1 MIRVAIADD
10 HPVVLTGLTQL
21 FAGEPDFAVVAACT
35 GGRDLMAFL
44 ERGGVADVIVL
55 DLRMR
60 ELDGMGVL
68 RRLKTVEGGPAILL
82 LTGAA
87 EKSEEREAARLGARA
102 VVRKEEASSDL
113 LAAVRAVAAGQ
124 NLCVGQPAQA
134 DESGLSAR
142 EVEIVQMVAAGL
154 RNKQI
159 AFRCAISEG
168 TVKLHLHNIYR
179 KLGIDGRM
187 ALSIYARATGLAP

>member
-1 MIRVAIADD
+1 
-10 HPVVLTGLTQL
+10 
-21 FAGEPDFAVVAACT
+21 
-35 GGRDLMAFL
+35 
-44 ERGGVADVIVL
+44 
-55 DLRMR
+55 
-60 ELDGMGVL
+60 VL
-68 RRLKTVEGGPAILL
+68 RRLGRTESGPAILL

-102 VVRKEEASSDL
+102 VVRKEEASTEL
-113 LAAVRAVAAGQ
+113 LAKVRAVAAGE
-124 NLCVGQPAQA
+124 NLCDNQGEQA
-134 DESGLSAR
+134 DDSGLSAR

-168 TVKLHLHNIYR
+168 TVKLHLHHIYR
-179 KLGIDGRM
+179 KLGVDGRM